1 MQFETIS
8 DVYFKYV
15 GKISFYLLVG
25 ITSTAGQYVLVKY
38 LLATDWIAG
47 AVSSIWAVVMIMVY
61 AYHESVKHSDYTK
74 LVVNYENLRLI
85 KTPMIVSNTKM
96 TPTTPIE

>member
-1 MQFETIS
+1 MQSETIS

-25 ITSTAGQYVLVKY
+25 ITGTVGQYVLIKY
-38 LLATDWIAG
+38 FLASDWIAG

-74 LVVNYENLRLI
+74 LAVNYENL
-85 KTPMIVSNTKM
+85 KMVKSPMIVSNTKM
-96 TPTTPIE
+96 TPATPIE